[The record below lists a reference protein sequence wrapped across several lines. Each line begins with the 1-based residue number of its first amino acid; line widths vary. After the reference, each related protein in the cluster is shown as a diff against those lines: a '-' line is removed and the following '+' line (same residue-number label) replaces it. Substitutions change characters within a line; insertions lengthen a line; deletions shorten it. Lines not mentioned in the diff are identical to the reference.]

1 VRLDHLLS
9 KELLGELRFF
19 IRASIETN
27 VFRLVCSW
35 VDHRIVSSLNFL
47 FKYEFFG
54 TLERRGYLKLLLHA
68 VGSLGIGKPK
78 TKDQIIPSG
87 GFYGLERVS
96 TFLMEVEIRYRPYF
110 ENYIV
115 DASILF

>member
-1 VRLDHLLS
+1 
-9 KELLGELRFF
+9 
-19 IRASIETN
+19 
-27 VFRLVCSW
+27 

-47 FKYEFFG
+47 FKYELLG
-54 TLERRGYLKLLLHA
+54 ALERRGYLKLLLHA

-78 TKDQIIPSG
+78 TKDYKIPSG
-87 GFYGLERVS
+87 GFYGLDRVL
-96 TFLMEVEIRYRPYF
+96 TLLMELEIRYRPYF